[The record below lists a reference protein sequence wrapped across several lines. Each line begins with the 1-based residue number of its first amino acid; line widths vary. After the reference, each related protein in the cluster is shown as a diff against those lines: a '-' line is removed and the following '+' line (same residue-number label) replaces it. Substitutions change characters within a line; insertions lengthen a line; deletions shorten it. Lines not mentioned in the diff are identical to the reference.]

1 MKLKEI
7 PRTATFA
14 WSPGQHLP
22 IVATGTVAGALDAS
36 FSSTTE
42 LELFHIDIHSS
53 DTAVE
58 LQPSAVVNSNARFD
72 RLVWGNAIDKTYGII
87 AGGLENGELDL
98 WDPEIILEGGDAE
111 KALLLRN
118 TAHSGNVRGLQ
129 FNPIQNNLLASAATN
144 GEIFIWDLAKP
155 DKPYTPG
162 TKSPKME
169 EITYLAWNNQVQ
181 HILATS
187 STTGYTLIWDLKN
200 KREVMH
206 LSYGGATTPL
216 ASGYGMGSM
225 NMATGLGVGR
235 RGITAVAWNPDLAT
249 QIITASEDDN
259 NPVIVIWDVR
269 NAHAPEKVLTGHDK
283 GILSLSWC
291 QKDADLLLSC
301 GKDNRTL
308 CWNPRTAEIIGEL
321 PSCSNWAFDVQWCTG
336 NPYLLASASLDGKI
350 SVHSLQSNQDKLV
363 QANVHDSDDPFAP
376 IASAHQPS
384 FSLKQ
389 PPKWLRRP
397 VGVMFG
403 FGGKLVSFC
412 DKVSTGAAP
421 NKHTVTISTVITEPE
436 VVQRS
441 IELESSIEEKS
452 LDVFC
457 ERRSKEAIN
466 EFESENWKVLHTIF
480 NENAREQLVKHL
492 GFSKD
497 DVVSQISTAIKAMN
511 LKGSSNEESKQSELN
526 NIHDILRQDNTTESA
541 GVVSLPSSPT
551 DVKSDA
557 EQGHDEQ
564 FVAKSD
570 NIDELFSGPTD
581 PSGPSDAS
589 NFFSSGDIPDA
600 FPAQSGNLN
609 IGSFKIYPAQE
620 SDVDKLITRS
630 IVLGDFESAVDLC
643 LKADRLSDAIL
654 LAGCGG
660 QELLQRT
667 RKIYFERR
675 ASTIPYLRLLQSIV
689 SGDLSD
695 IVFNADLSEWQEIV
709 VVLCTFARSEEFG
722 GLCNALGQRLEQEY
736 RKLTGPTST
745 EEMKSRGLEYRKN
758 AVLCFLAAGN
768 LENVANIWI
777 TEQEKQCE
785 IVQNSQDGSKCTGSR
800 YSSYA
805 KSLQGLIEKITIFR
819 KAIDYVDPS
828 VVQSLD
834 SPATETNFQ
843 QYKLSALY
851 DKYTEYAEI
860 LAAQGR
866 LTTAL
871 KYLNLIPAEYKTT
884 IPEPNNSLA
893 VIRERLYNSGV
904 DVGSTKAPL
913 FPFSQVHVE
922 ADGEIDHSVI
932 NNDVAFLPQ
941 DNPNTT
947 QAAYQQAAA
956 QQTYYNQYAYNQ
968 QPVVPNVPYQPQQ
981 QAQQAQQV
989 PQRAYNQYVPPPYN
1003 PPVQNPT
1010 GYPYQQNF
1018 TGYNQPYSESNNNF
1032 IPQPPMPNAL
1042 VQNENVPPAEVL
1054 AANKKNV
1061 PNWNDP
1067 PVVPSPQMNK
1077 RTAQAQVNKPLPI
1090 VSPFPT
1096 STSPAPQKVHPPPQN
1111 FVAPPQPNIPTGLPP
1126 PQVAYQPI
1134 QPQTGVTTSLYP
1146 PPPPLP
1152 PPNVNVPQQPPTQR
1166 PSQPPPITQQ
1176 YAPLQNQPAPVVQQ
1190 TRVPTPSKTP
1200 TPLNK
1205 HPPGD
1210 RTHIPDAQK
1219 PIFTILS
1226 NELLRARQHCP
1237 NTQKKMLDDTEKR
1250 LNLLFDALNN
1260 EEVSPG
1266 VIELLLNLIRDLES
1280 RNFPNAINIQVQ
1292 LMTTKMEECGKWI
1305 VGIKQLINVLKTLQ

>member
-22 IVATGTVAGALDAS
+22 IIATGTVAGALDAS

-58 LQPSAVVNSNARFD
+58 LQPSAVVTSSARFD
-72 RLVWGNAIDKTYGII
+72 RLVWGNAIDKAYGII

-98 WDPEIILEGGDAE
+98 WDPEIILGGGDAE

-169 EITYLAWNNQVQ
+169 EITHLAWNNQVQ

-206 LSYGGATTPL
+206 LSYAGATASL
-216 ASGYGMGSM
+216 AGGYGMGSM

-235 RGITAVAWNPDLAT
+235 RGITAVAWNPDMAT

-259 NPVIVIWDVR
+259 NPVIVVWDVR
-269 NAHAPEKVLTGHDK
+269 NAHAPEKVLTGHEK

-308 CWNPRTAEIIGEL
+308 CWNPRTAEIIGEN
-321 PSCSNWAFDVQWCTG
+321 SFSNWAFDVQWCTG

-363 QANVHDSDDPFAP
+363 QANVHDNDDPFAP

-384 FSLKQ
+384 LALKQ
-389 PPKWLRRP
+389 PPRWLRRP

-412 DKVSTGAAP
+412 DKASTGTAP
-421 NKHTVTISTVITEPE
+421 KKHVVAISTVVTESE

-441 IELESSIEEKS
+441 IELESSVEDKS

-457 ERRSKEAIN
+457 ERRVKEAAN

-492 GFSKD
+492 GFSKE

-511 LKGSSNEESKQSELN
+511 LKETSNEESKQPEIN
-526 NIHDILRQDNTTESA
+526 NIHDILQQDNSTESV

-557 EQGHDEQ
+557 DQGHDEQ
-564 FVAKSD
+564 FAAKSD
-570 NIDELFSGPTD
+570 NMDELFSGLTD

-589 NFFSSGDIPDA
+589 NFFSSGNIPDA
-600 FPAQSGNLN
+600 FPVQSENFN
-609 IGSFKIYPAQE
+609 IGSFQIYPAQE

-667 RKIYFERR
+667 RKTYFERR

-709 VVLCTFARSEEFG
+709 VVLCTFARPEEFG

-736 RKLTGPTST
+736 HKCVDPTST

-768 LENVANIWI
+768 LENVAKIWI
-777 TEQEKQCE
+777 AEQENEEKQYE
-785 IVQNSQDGSKCTGSR
+785 TVQNNQDGSKCTGLR
-800 YSSYA
+800 YSYHA
-805 KSLQGLIEKITIFR
+805 KTLQSLIEKVTIFR

-834 SPATETNFQ
+834 SSAGESNQ

-851 DKYTEYAEI
+851 DKYTDYAEI
-860 LAAQGR
+860 LVSQGH

-871 KYLNLIPAEYKTT
+871 KYLNLIPVEYKTAT
-884 IPEPNNSLA
+884 LDQNNSLA

-904 DVGSTKAPL
+904 DVGSTKAPS
-913 FPFSQVHVE
+913 FPFSQVYVGE
-922 ADGEIDHSVI
+922 DGETNQSIVG
-932 NNDVAFLPQ
+932 DVTFPPQ
-941 DNPNTT
+941 VDPNAT
-947 QAAYQQAAA
+947 QAAYQQPAA
-956 QQTYYNQYAYNQ
+956 QQYYNQYAYNQ
-968 QPVVPNVPYQPQQ
+968 QPLVQNAPYQPQQ
-981 QAQQAQQV
+981 QM
-989 PQRAYNQYVPPPYN
+989 AYNQYVPPYN
-1003 PPVQNPT
+1003 PPIQNPT
-1010 GYPYQQNF
+1010 GYSYQQNF
-1018 TGYNQPYSESNNNF
+1018 TGYNQPYSESNNL

-1042 VQNENVPPAEVL
+1042 VQNENVPSAEVVG
-1054 AANKKNV
+1054 AHKKNV

-1067 PVVPSPQMNK
+1067 PVVPPPQMN
-1077 RTAQAQVNKPLPI
+1077 RRVAQAQVNKPSPI

-1096 STSPAPQKVHPPPQN
+1096 STSPTQQKIHPPPQN
-1111 FVAPPQPNIPTGLPP
+1111 FAAPPQPNIPAGLPP
-1126 PQVAYQPI
+1126 LQANPAAPVTTAYQPI
-1134 QPQTGVTTSLYP
+1134 QSMQPQTGVTSLYP
-1146 PPPPLP
+1146 PPPPN
-1152 PPNVNVPQQPPTQR
+1152 PNIQQQPSTQR
-1166 PSQPPPITQQ
+1166 PSQPTQSY
-1176 YAPLQNQPAPVVQQ
+1176 YAPNQSTSTPN
-1190 TRVPTPSKTP
+1190 RVPTPSKTP
-1200 TPLNK
+1200 TPSNK

-1210 RTHIPDAQK
+1210 RTHIPATQK
-1219 PIFTILS
+1219 PIFIILS
-1226 NELLRARQHCP
+1226 NELLRARQHSP
-1237 NTQKKMLDDTEKR
+1237 NTQKKLLDDTEKR
-1250 LNLLFDALNN
+1250 LNVLFDALNN
-1260 EEVSPG
+1260 EEISPS
-1266 VIELLLNLIRDLES
+1266 VIESLLTLVRDLES